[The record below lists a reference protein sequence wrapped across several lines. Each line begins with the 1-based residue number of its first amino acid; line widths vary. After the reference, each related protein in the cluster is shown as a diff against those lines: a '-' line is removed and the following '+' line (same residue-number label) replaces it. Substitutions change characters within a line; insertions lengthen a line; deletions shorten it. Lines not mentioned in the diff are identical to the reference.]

1 MVFQIT
7 VRTHEKVSY
16 LLSFAATALDF
27 LVSIV
32 RERLVNG
39 SANFLVPVVN
49 LSHFNI

>member
-7 VRTHEKVSY
+7 VGTHEKVSY